1 MKQAVKAGQA
11 DSIFIGGGGGRDL
24 RKILKESLH
33 ILKNKGAIV
42 INAITIDSLN
52 AVLTFIKDYGLKE
65 YGNIEIKHEIISVNV
80 SRLKSVKE
88 DSYFQA
94 LNQIYIIKI
103 IKYIK
108 ASNPNTNT
116 NTKTSRSVS
125 GRTLTFR
132 IERKHNADMPSVK
145 IRNKAIETGK
155 KENAENP
162 HDDVNIENPGKT
174 END

>member
-1 MKQAVKAGQA
+1 LKQAVKAGQA

-24 RKILKESLH
+24 KKILKESLH

-42 INAITIDSLN
+42 INVITIDSLN

-103 IKYIK
+103 IKSIK

-116 NTKTSRSVS
+116 KTSRSVR
-125 GRTLTFR
+125 GRTLTFK
-132 IERKHNADMPSVK
+132 IEREHNADMPSVK
-145 IRNKAIETGK
+145 IRNKEIETGK

-162 HDDVNIENPGKT
+162 HDDLNVESLGKT